1 MKKLVIGLAIAVA
14 LIAVIVAAVFYLTS
28 DVTRAGDRFFAL
40 IGEGKA
46 KDAYQ
51 SAAQEFRAATSEA
64 QFLAY
69 LKSSAIAD
77 YESATWAS
85 RSISNNVGELEGS
98 LKLKGGGTVPIK
110 VKLVKE
116 SGEWKILSIEKSQ
129 AGIVTE
135 AGSPTLPGD
144 PELASMTSSALRLL
158 GRAINTKDFRD
169 FYNACSKMWQGQTT
183 PEALKEAFKSFI
195 DQNLDLSVI
204 EGKTPE
210 FAGKPSI
217 DNSGRL
223 ILKGSYPVQP
233 VRLNFTLKY
242 ITENKEWKL
251 IGVNVSMEEAPPAA
265 TKGVMPAETE
275 LVELAHRSVS
285 LLATALAKD
294 DFAEFYNSISKRWQ
308 TQIKREDLKN
318 AFSAFIEKKIPLTVV
333 EGKKPEFTESPKFD
347 SEGVLILEGR
357 YLTEPFR
364 VLFRLEFLNE
374 EARWRLQAINVQTKE
389 I

>member
-1 MKKLVIGLAIAVA
+1 MKKLVIGLAIALA

-64 QFLAY
+64 QFLTY
-69 LKSSAIAD
+69 LRSSAIAD
-77 YESATWAS
+77 FESATWTS
-85 RSISNNVGELEGS
+85 RSISNSVGELEGS
-98 LKLKGGGTVPIK
+98 LKLRGGGTVPIK

-116 SGEWKILSIEKSQ
+116 SGDWKVLSIEKSQ

-135 AGSPTLPGD
+135 AGSPTVPGD
-144 PELASMTSSALRLL
+144 PELAGMTNSALRLL
-158 GRAINTKDFRD
+158 GQAIKAKDFRE
-169 FYNACSKMWQGQTT
+169 FHGACSKLWQGQTT

-210 FAGKPSI
+210 FAEKPSI
-217 DNSGRL
+217 DSSGRL

-233 VRLNFTLKY
+233 AKINFTLKY

-251 IGVNVSMEEAPPAA
+251 IGVNVSMEEAPPTA
-265 TKGVMPAETE
+265 TKGVIPAETE

-294 DFAEFYNSISKRWQ
+294 DFTEFYNSISKRWQ
-308 TQIKREDLKN
+308 AQIKREDLRN
-318 AFSAFIEKKIPLTVV
+318 AFSAFIDKKIPLTVV
-333 EGKKPEFTESPKFD
+333 EGKKPEFTVSPKFN
-347 SEGVLILEGR
+347 SEGVLVLEGR

-374 EARWRLQAINVQTKE
+374 EALWKLQAINVETKE